1 VSARSSHAGAA
12 PTRRCSLAFSSAQTA
27 AEERRKARFG
37 ETVTTYSAKEIA
49 VRLSTLQRGIVA
61 CGPTS
66 FAKAAAIVG
75 LFACSEIRES
85 DSGEE

>member
-1 VSARSSHAGAA
+1 M
-12 PTRRCSLAFSSAQTA
+12 
-27 AEERRKARFG
+27 
-37 ETVTTYSAKEIA
+37 TTYSAKEIA